1 MCGRGRSSVCSI
13 NRGRAV
19 VLAGATAAGVDGASL
34 ALQAPPP
41 SQPWLVFVAGFVWGV
56 IAAVQR
62 RREGRVSAATEAV
75 FLTALTAELRAGA
88 SLRRALP
95 DAAARVPD
103 VDLARVVRMAEGG
116 LPMEG
121 LAKEIATALPAR
133 GPVASGAIGIT
144 AQTGAQSAATFEA
157 LAARASFAADLERER
172 RTLTAQA
179 KLSAVVVGGGPLLF
193 AVVLLLTG
201 RLGTLLDNGA
211 VGITIGVVGLGL
223 ELAGLAVVAA
233 LLWRRP

>member
-1 MCGRGRSSVCSI
+1 
-13 NRGRAV
+13 V
-19 VLAGATAAGVDGASL
+19 VLAAATAAGVDGASL

-41 SQPWLVFVAGFVWGV
+41 SQPWLVVVAGFVWGV

-103 VDLARVVRMAEGG
+103 VDLARAVRMAEGG

-121 LAKEIATALPAR
+121 LAKEIATDLPTN

-144 AQTGAQSAATFEA
+144 AQTGAQSAAIFEA

-201 RLGTLLDNGA
+201 RLGTLLDSGA

>member
-1 MCGRGRSSVCSI
+1 MVV
-13 NRGRAV
+13 AA
-19 VLAGATAAGVDGASL
+19 VLAGAIALGADWRIVGVAGAAAF
-34 ALQAPPP
+34 
-41 SQPWLVFVAGFVWGV
+41 QPWLVVVAGVVWGV
-56 IAAVQR
+56 VAAVR
-62 RREGRVSAATEAV
+62 RAKESRVSAATEAV

-103 VDLARVVRMAEGG
+103 VDLARAVRMAEGG

-121 LAKEIATALPAR
+121 LAEAIAAALPTN
-133 GPVASGAIGIT
+133 GPVASGAIRIT

-157 LAARASFAADLERER
+157 LAARASFAADVERER

-179 KLSAVVVGGGPLLF
+179 KLSAIVVGGGPLLF

-201 RLGTLLDNGA
+201 RLGPLFDHGA
-211 VGITIGVVGLGL
+211 VGITIVIVGLGL

>member
-41 SQPWLVFVAGFVWGV
+41 SQPWLVVVAGFVWGV

-95 DAAARVPD
+95 DAVARVPD
-103 VDLARVVRMAEGG
+103 VDLARAVRMAEGG

-121 LAKEIATALPAR
+121 LGTSCALNIHDAGGR
-133 GPVASGAIGIT
+133 
-144 AQTGAQSAATFEA
+144 TG
-157 LAARASFAADLERER
+157 LR
-172 RTLTAQA
+172 
-179 KLSAVVVGGGPLLF
+179 
-193 AVVLLLTG
+193 
-201 RLGTLLDNGA
+201 
-211 VGITIGVVGLGL
+211 
-223 ELAGLAVVAA
+223 
-233 LLWRRP
+233 